1 MADTDDEAVELI
13 LLPRMNI
20 LRDKQG
26 IVRVTYLAG
35 SIIDV
40 KDKMQEK
47 EAIWRI
53 TNGINHPFLFSFE
66 SMVTITKE
74 AKEYSIQVEM
84 EQPFLA
90 IAILVDNFAYQLL
103 ADFYF
108 RFYKPKVTYQVF
120 KDEIRAVEWLLEQK
134 KMKSEKVN
142 SKSENNSFK
151 N

>member
-1 MADTDDEAVELI
+1 MSDSDNNAVELI
-13 LLPRMNI
+13 LLPNMNI
-20 LRDKQG
+20 LLDKQG
-26 IVRVTYLAG
+26 IVRVTYLGG

-47 EAIWRI
+47 EAVWRI
-53 TNGINHPFLFSFE
+53 TKGIKHPFLYSFE

-74 AKEYSIQVEM
+74 AKEYSIQVEA

-108 RFYKPKVTYQVF
+108 KFYKPKVTYKVF
-120 KDEIRAVEWLLEQK
+120 KDEIKAVEWLMEE
-134 KMKSEKVN
+134 KMMHLEKVN
-142 SKSENNSFK
+142 SQSGNNSFL
-151 N
+151 